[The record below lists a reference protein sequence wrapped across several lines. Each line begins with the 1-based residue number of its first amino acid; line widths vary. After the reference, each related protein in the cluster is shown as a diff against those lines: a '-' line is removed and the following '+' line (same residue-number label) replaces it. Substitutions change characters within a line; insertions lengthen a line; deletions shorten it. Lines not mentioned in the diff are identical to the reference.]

1 MSAAPGRSQASSRR
15 STLGEGTP
23 LRTLIIV
30 QARMTS
36 TRLPGKVLLPLAGE
50 PMLTRLVE
58 RLRRVRRAHG
68 IVIATTTNAS
78 DDPIAALCAQ
88 LGLPCHRGSE
98 HDVLSRYADAARL
111 HGADVVVRIT
121 SDCPLIDP
129 ALIDQVIAVYEQRG
143 SDYVSNMLPPT
154 WPYGMAVEVFSAAAL
169 QQAHAEATQA
179 AEREHVTPFIYWHP
193 ERYRLRN
200 VASPVDL
207 SQHRW
212 TVDTPE
218 DYELVR
224 GLFETLHPI
233 NPEFTQADILALLDA
248 HPDWM
253 TINQHVEQ
261 KSTTESQTQE
271 STP

>member
-1 MSAAPGRSQASSRR
+1 M
-15 STLGEGTP
+15 T
-23 LRTLIIV
+23 TLIIV

-58 RLRRVRRAHG
+58 RLRRVQRADG
-68 IVIATTTNAS
+68 IVVATTTNAT

-88 LGLPCHRGSE
+88 LGVPCHRGSE

-111 HGADVVVRIT
+111 QGADVVVRIT

-129 ALIDQVIAVYEQRG
+129 ALIDQVIATHEEG
-143 SDYVSNMLPPT
+143 DSDYVSNMLPPT

-169 QQAHAEATQA
+169 AQAHAEATQA
-179 AEREHVTPFIYWHP
+179 AEREHVTPFLYWHP

-218 DYELVR
+218 DYALVSR
-224 GLFETLHPI
+224 LFDHLMPTHPH
-233 NPEFTQADILALLDA
+233 FTQADVLALLEQ
-248 HPDWM
+248 HPDWIA
-253 TINQHVEQ
+253 INQHIQQ
-261 KSTTESQTQE
+261 KPATETQTPKE
-271 STP
+271 NP

>member
-1 MSAAPGRSQASSRR
+1 MK
-15 STLGEGTP
+15 
-23 LRTLIIV
+23 TLIIV

-50 PMLTRLVE
+50 PMLTRLIE
-58 RLRRVRRAHG
+58 RLRRVRRADG
-68 IVIATTTNAS
+68 IVVATTTNTS
-78 DDPIAALCAQ
+78 DDPIAALCAL
-88 LGLPCHRGSE
+88 LGVPCHRGSE

-111 HGADVVVRIT
+111 YGADVVVRIT

-129 ALIDQVIAVYEQRG
+129 ALIDQTIAAYDEGG

-169 QQAHAEATQA
+169 AQAHAEATQA
-179 AEREHVTPFIYWHP
+179 AEREHVTPFLYWHQ

-207 SQHRW
+207 SHHRW

-218 DYELVR
+218 DYALVSR
-224 GLFETLHPI
+224 LFEHLMPTRPT
-233 NPEFTQADILALLDA
+233 FTQADVLALLEQ
-248 HPDWM
+248 HPDWIG
-253 TINQHVEQ
+253 INQHIRQ
-261 KSTTESQTQE
+261 KPATETQT
-271 STP
+271 PKDNP

>member
-1 MSAAPGRSQASSRR
+1 MT
-15 STLGEGTP
+15 TL
-23 LRTLIIV
+23 LIV

-50 PMLTRLVE
+50 PMLTRLIE
-58 RLRRVRRAHG
+58 RLRRVKRSDG
-68 IVIATTTNAS
+68 IVIATTANAS

-88 LGLPCHRGSE
+88 LGVPCHRGSE

-129 ALIDQVIAVYEQRG
+129 ALVDRVIAVYEEG
-143 SDYVSNMLPPT
+143 DSDYASNMLPPT

-179 AEREHVTPFIYWHP
+179 AEREHVTPFLYWHP

-207 SQHRW
+207 SHHRW

-224 GLFETLHPI
+224 RLFETLVPKH
-233 NPEFTQADILALLDA
+233 PEFTQDHILALLDA
-248 HPDWM
+248 HPDWL
-253 TINQHVEQ
+253 TINQHVQQ
-261 KSTTESQTQE
+261 KPATDTQTPTE

>member
-1 MSAAPGRSQASSRR
+1 MK
-15 STLGEGTP
+15 
-23 LRTLIIV
+23 TLIIV

-36 TRLPGKVLLPLAGE
+36 TRLPGKVLLPLAGV

-58 RLRRVRRAHG
+58 RLRRVQRADG
-68 IVIATTTNAS
+68 IVVATTTNAS
-78 DDPIAALCAQ
+78 DDAVAALCAQ
-88 LGLPCHRGSE
+88 LGVPCHRGSE
-98 HDVLSRYADAARL
+98 HDVLSRYADASRL

-129 ALIDQVIAVYEQRG
+129 ALIDQVIAAYEEGG

-169 QQAHAEATQA
+169 AQAHAEAAQA
-179 AEREHVTPFIYWHP
+179 AEREHVTPFLYWHP

-207 SQHRW
+207 SHHRW

-218 DYELVR
+218 DYALVSR
-224 GLFETLHPI
+224 LFDHLMLTRPD
-233 NPEFTQADILALLDA
+233 FTQADVLALLDA
-248 HPDWM
+248 NPDWIA
-253 TINQHVEQ
+253 INQHIQQ
-261 KSTTESQTQE
+261 KPAAQTQTLKE
-271 STP
+271 NP

>member
-1 MSAAPGRSQASSRR
+1 M
-15 STLGEGTP
+15 T
-23 LRTLIIV
+23 TLIIV

-58 RLRRVRRAHG
+58 RLRRVQRADG
-68 IVIATTTNAS
+68 IVIATTTNAT

-88 LGLPCHRGSE
+88 LGVPCHRGSE

-129 ALIDQVIAVYEQRG
+129 ALIDQVIATHEEG
-143 SDYVSNMLPPT
+143 SSDYVSNMLPPT

-169 QQAHAEATQA
+169 AQAHAEATQA

-200 VASPVDL
+200 VASPVNL

-218 DYELVR
+218 DYELVSR
-224 GLFETLHPI
+224 LFDHLMPTHPH
-233 NPEFTQADILALLDA
+233 FTQADVLALLD
-248 HPDWM
+248 HYPDWIA
-253 TINQHVEQ
+253 INQHIQQ
-261 KSTTESQTQE
+261 KPATQSQNTQE
-271 STP
+271 PTP

>member
-1 MSAAPGRSQASSRR
+1 MKTA
-15 STLGEGTP
+15 
-23 LRTLIIV
+23 IIV

-58 RLRRVRRAHG
+58 RLRRVQRADG
-68 IVIATTTNAS
+68 IVIATTTNTT
-78 DDPIAALCAQ
+78 DDAIAKLSEQ
-88 LGLPCHRGSE
+88 LGVPCHRGSE

-129 ALIDQVIAVYEQRG
+129 ALIDQVIAVYQE
-143 SDYVSNMLPPT
+143 SDCDCVSNMLPPT

-169 QQAHAEATQA
+169 AEAHAEAGQP
-179 AEREHVTPFIYWHP
+179 AEREHVTPFLYAHP

-200 VASPVDL
+200 VTSPVDL
-207 SQHRW
+207 SHHRW

-224 GLFETLHPI
+224 RLFEALVDTHP
-233 NPEFTQADILALLDA
+233 
-248 HPDWM
+248 
-253 TINQHVEQ
+253 
-261 KSTTESQTQE
+261 
-271 STP
+271 

>member
-1 MSAAPGRSQASSRR
+1 
-15 STLGEGTP
+15 
-23 LRTLIIV
+23 
-30 QARMTS
+30 MTS
-36 TRLPGKVLLPLAGE
+36 TRLPGKVLMPLAGE
-50 PMLTRLVE
+50 PMLTRLIE
-58 RLRRVRRAHG
+58 RLRRVRRADG
-68 IVIATTTNAS
+68 IVVATTTNAT

-88 LGLPCHRGSE
+88 LGVPCHRGSE

-111 HGADVVVRIT
+111 HGAGVVVRIT

-129 ALIDQVIAVYEQRG
+129 SLIDQVIATHEEGG

-169 QQAHAEATQA
+169 AQAHAEATQA

-218 DYELVR
+218 DYALVGR
-224 GLFETLHPI
+224 LFDHLMPNHPR
-233 NPEFTQADILALLDA
+233 FTQADVLALLDQ
-248 HPDWM
+248 HPDW
-253 TINQHVEQ
+253 IALNQHIQQ
-261 KSTTESQTQE
+261 KPATEIQTPKE
-271 STP
+271 NP

>member
-1 MSAAPGRSQASSRR
+1 MK
-15 STLGEGTP
+15 TVV
-23 LRTLIIV
+23 IV

-36 TRLPGKVLLPLAGE
+36 TRLPGKVLLLLAGE

-58 RLRRVRRAHG
+58 RLRRVQRASA
-68 IVIATTTNAS
+68 IVIATTINAT
-78 DDPIAALCAQ
+78 DDSIADLCDQ
-88 LGLPCHRGSE
+88 LGVPCHRGSE

-111 HGADVVVRIT
+111 HAADVMVRIT

-129 ALIDQVIAVYEQRG
+129 ALIDQVIAVYEEG
-143 SDYVSNMLPPT
+143 DSDYVSNMLPPT

-169 QQAHAEATQA
+169 AQAHAEATQP

-200 VASPVDL
+200 LASPVDL
-207 SQHRW
+207 SHHRW

-224 GLFETLHPI
+224 RLFETLHP
-233 NPEFTQADILALLDA
+233 NTPDFTQADVLKLLDA
-248 HPDWM
+248 HPDWLSL
-253 TINQHVEQ
+253 NQHIQQ
-261 KSTTESQTQE
+261 KPATQPQNTQE
-271 STP
+271 PTP

>member
-1 MSAAPGRSQASSRR
+1 M
-15 STLGEGTP
+15 T
-23 LRTLIIV
+23 TLIIV

-50 PMLTRLVE
+50 PMLSRLVE
-58 RLRRVRRAHG
+58 RLRRVQRADG
-68 IVIATTTNAS
+68 IVVATTTNTT

-88 LGLPCHRGSE
+88 LDVPCHRGSE

-129 ALIDQVIAVYEQRG
+129 ALIDQVIAAYAEG
-143 SDYVSNMLPPT
+143 DSDYVSNMLPPT
-154 WPYGMAVEVFSAAAL
+154 WPYGMAVEVFSAAVLA
-169 QQAHAEATQA
+169 QAHAEATQA
-179 AEREHVTPFIYWHP
+179 TEREHVTPFLYWHP

-207 SQHRW
+207 SHHRW

-218 DYELVR
+218 DYELVSR
-224 GLFETLHPI
+224 LFDHLMLTHP
-233 NPEFTQADILALLDA
+233 NFTQANVLQLLEA
-248 HPDWM
+248 HPDWIA
-253 TINQHVEQ
+253 INQHIQQ
-261 KSTTESQTQE
+261 KPATETQPPKE
-271 STP
+271 HP

>member
-1 MSAAPGRSQASSRR
+1 M
-15 STLGEGTP
+15 T
-23 LRTLIIV
+23 TLIIV

-50 PMLTRLVE
+50 PMLTRLVQ
-58 RLRRVRRAHG
+58 RLRRVRRASG
-68 IVIATTTNAS
+68 IVIATTTNAT
-78 DDPIAALCAQ
+78 DNPIAALCET
-88 LGLPCHRGSE
+88 LGVPCHRGSE
-98 HDVLSRYADAARL
+98 HDVLSRYADAARE
-111 HGADVVVRIT
+111 HSADVVVRIT
-121 SDCPLIDP
+121 SDCPLIHP
-129 ALIDQVIAVYEQRG
+129 ALIDQVIATYEEG
-143 SDYVSNMLPPT
+143 DSDYVSNMLPPT

-169 QQAHAEATQA
+169 AQAHAEATQA

-207 SQHRW
+207 SHHRW

-224 GLFETLHPI
+224 RLFESLIPAH
-233 NPEFTQADILALLDA
+233 PEFTQADVLALLDA

-253 TINQHVEQ
+253 AINQHVQQKPATDTQKPTEQ
-261 KSTTESQTQE
+261 
-271 STP
+271 TP

>member
-1 MSAAPGRSQASSRR
+1 MKI
-15 STLGEGTP
+15 L
-23 LRTLIIV
+23 LIV

-50 PMLTRLVE
+50 PMLTRLIE
-58 RLRRVRRAHG
+58 RLRRVQRADG
-68 IVIATTTNAS
+68 IVIATTTNAT
-78 DDPIAALCAQ
+78 DDPIAALCDT
-88 LGLPCHRGSE
+88 LGVPCHRGSE

-111 HGADVVVRIT
+111 HGADAVVRIT

-129 ALIDQVIAVYEQRG
+129 ALIDQVIAVYAEG
-143 SDYVSNMLPPT
+143 DSDYVSNMLPPT

-169 QQAHAEATQA
+169 QQAHTEATQP

-207 SQHRW
+207 SHHRW

-224 GLFETLHPI
+224 RLFETLHPI
-233 NPEFTQADILALLDA
+233 NPEFTQADILTLLDA

-253 TINQHVEQ
+253 TLNQHVQQ
-261 KSTTESQTQE
+261 KPATESQTQE

>member
-1 MSAAPGRSQASSRR
+1 MK
-15 STLGEGTP
+15 
-23 LRTLIIV
+23 TLIIV

-36 TRLPGKVLLPLAGE
+36 TRLPGKVLLPLAGV

-58 RLRRVRRAHG
+58 RLRRVQRADG
-68 IVIATTTNAS
+68 IVVATTTNAT
-78 DDPIAALCAQ
+78 DDTISALCAQ
-88 LGLPCHRGSE
+88 LGVPCHRGSE

-129 ALIDQVIAVYEQRG
+129 ALIDQVIAAYEEGG

-169 QQAHAEATQA
+169 AQAHAEATQA
-179 AEREHVTPFIYWHP
+179 AEREHVTPFLYWHP

-207 SQHRW
+207 SHHRW

-218 DYELVR
+218 DYALVSR
-224 GLFETLHPI
+224 LFDHLMPTRPD
-233 NPEFTQADILALLDA
+233 FTQADVLALLDA
-248 HPDWM
+248 HPDWIA
-253 TINQHVEQ
+253 INQHIQQ
-261 KSTTESQTQE
+261 KPATETQT
-271 STP
+271 PKDNP

>member
-1 MSAAPGRSQASSRR
+1 MKI
-15 STLGEGTP
+15 L
-23 LRTLIIV
+23 LIV

-50 PMLTRLVE
+50 PMLTRLIE
-58 RLRRVRRAHG
+58 RLRRVQRADG
-68 IVIATTTNAS
+68 IVIATTANAT
-78 DDPIAALCAQ
+78 DDPIAALCDT
-88 LGLPCHRGSE
+88 LGVPCHRGSE

-111 HGADVVVRIT
+111 HGADAVVRIT

-129 ALIDQVIAVYEQRG
+129 ALIDQVIAVYAEG
-143 SDYVSNMLPPT
+143 DSDYVSNMLPPT
-154 WPYGMAVEVFSAAAL
+154 WPYGMAVEVFNAAAL
-169 QQAHAEATQA
+169 QQAHTEATQP

-200 VASPVDL
+200 VASPADL
-207 SQHRW
+207 SHHRW

-224 GLFETLHPI
+224 RLFETLHPI
-233 NPEFTQADILALLDA
+233 NPEFTQADILTLLDA

-253 TINQHVEQ
+253 TLNQHVQQ
-261 KSTTESQTQE
+261 KPATESQTQE

>member
-1 MSAAPGRSQASSRR
+1 MT
-15 STLGEGTP
+15 TL
-23 LRTLIIV
+23 LIV

-36 TRLPGKVLLPLAGE
+36 TRLPGKVLLPLAGA
-50 PMLTRLVE
+50 PMFTRLVQ
-58 RLRRVRRAHG
+58 RLRRVRRADG
-68 IVIATTTNAS
+68 IVIATTTNAT
-78 DDPIAALCAQ
+78 DHPIAALCDT
-88 LGLPCHRGSE
+88 LGVPCHRGSE
-98 HDVLSRYADAARL
+98 HDVLSRYADATRL

-121 SDCPLIDP
+121 ADCPLIDA
-129 ALIDQVIAVYEQRG
+129 ALIDEVIAVYAEGG

-193 ERYRLRN
+193 DRYRLRN
-200 VASPVDL
+200 VESPVDL
-207 SQHRW
+207 SHHRW

-224 GLFETLHPI
+224 RLFETLHPI
-233 NPEFTQADILALLDA
+233 NPEFTLADILTLLDT

-253 TINQHVEQ
+253 TLNQHVEQ
-261 KSTTESQTQE
+261 KPATESQTKE
-271 STP
+271 PTP

>member
-1 MSAAPGRSQASSRR
+1 MKI
-15 STLGEGTP
+15 L
-23 LRTLIIV
+23 LIV

-50 PMLTRLVE
+50 PMLTRLIE
-58 RLRRVRRAHG
+58 RLRRVQRADG
-68 IVIATTTNAS
+68 IVIATTTNAT
-78 DDPIAALCAQ
+78 DDPIAALCDT
-88 LGLPCHRGSE
+88 LGMPCHRGSE

-111 HGADVVVRIT
+111 HGADAVMRIT
-121 SDCPLIDP
+121 SDCPLIHP
-129 ALIDQVIAVYEQRG
+129 ALIDQVIAVYAEG
-143 SDYVSNMLPPT
+143 DSDYVSNMLHPT

-169 QQAHAEATQA
+169 QQAHTEATQP

-200 VASPVDL
+200 VESPVNL
-207 SQHRW
+207 SHHRW

-224 GLFETLHPI
+224 RLFETLHPI
-233 NPEFTQADILALLDA
+233 NPEFTQADILTLLDA

-253 TINQHVEQ
+253 TLNQHVQQ
-261 KSTTESQTQE
+261 KLATESQTRE

>member
-1 MSAAPGRSQASSRR
+1 MT
-15 STLGEGTP
+15 TL
-23 LRTLIIV
+23 LIV

-50 PMLTRLVE
+50 PMLTRLIE
-58 RLRRVRRAHG
+58 RLRRVEQSDG
-68 IVIATTTNAS
+68 IVIATTANAS

-88 LGLPCHRGSE
+88 LGVPCHRGSE

-121 SDCPLIDP
+121 SDCPLIHP
-129 ALIDQVIAVYEQRG
+129 ALVDQVIAAYEEG
-143 SDYVSNMLPPT
+143 DSDYVSNMLPPT
-154 WPYGMAVEVFSAAAL
+154 WPYGMAVEVFSAEAL
-169 QQAHAEATQA
+169 QQAHAEATQP
-179 AEREHVTPFIYWHP
+179 AEREHVTPFLYWHP

-207 SQHRW
+207 SHHRW

-224 GLFETLHPI
+224 RLFETLHPI
-233 NPEFTQADILALLDA
+233 NPEFTQDHILTLLDA

-253 TINQHVEQ
+253 TLNQHVQQ
-261 KSTTESQTQE
+261 KPATESQTQE

>member
-1 MSAAPGRSQASSRR
+1 
-15 STLGEGTP
+15 
-23 LRTLIIV
+23 
-30 QARMTS
+30 MTS

-58 RLRRVRRAHG
+58 RLRRVQRADG
-68 IVIATTTNAS
+68 IVIATTTNTT
-78 DDPIAALCAQ
+78 DDAIAKLSEQ
-88 LGLPCHRGSE
+88 LGVPCHRGSE

-129 ALIDQVIAVYEQRG
+129 ALIDQVIAVYQEG
-143 SDYVSNMLPPT
+143 DSDCVSNMLPPT

-169 QQAHAEATQA
+169 AEAHAEAGQP
-179 AEREHVTPFIYWHP
+179 AEREHVTPFLYAHP

-200 VASPVDL
+200 VTSPVDL
-207 SQHRW
+207 SHHRW

-224 GLFETLHPI
+224 RLFEALVDTH
-233 NPEFTQADILALLDA
+233 PEFKQTDILAVLDA
-248 HPDWM
+248 YPEWIA
-253 TINQHVEQ
+253 INQHIRQ
-261 KSTTESQTQE
+261 KPATESQTPQE
-271 STP
+271 NKP